1 MNDGGGL
8 LLVIYPGGAK
18 GWSVRLTVNGKRCD
32 VSLGA
37 GYPAVPLADARARAA
52 VMRRRARDGL
62 DPAGERDLARHRAA
76 EAQAAEIAK
85 MREADQGTFEV
96 MLRETI
102 ASRAASWRSGR
113 TGAIWEAT
121 FVRRLLPTLGAVP
134 VAKIDARAIADAFR
148 SVWQSASDLAD
159 RLLDRAAAVL
169 RYAAARGFKATPA
182 AADRR
187 ELVRARLLPPFAG
200 GKRFPALPWE
210 RLPDFW
216 RALDAERGLAA
227 RALELLILTAQRS
240 GSIREAR
247 WGWLDFTGGASR
259 VIPADAMKRRL
270 EEDQAPHRVPL
281 PPAALDVLA
290 RAFTV
295 ATGAPAAAEDLPAIA
310 RRMGADALI
319 FPSARDTPLSDVA
332 LLAVV
337 RRMNGAATPPPWAD
351 RDGRACVPDGFRASF
366 SGWIDDTCPA
376 ERETAKRQLAHV
388 MGNRASAASRRGDV
402 FERRATLMARWC
414 RFVAGAAARPPASRT
429 AAGSAINRTMILLM
443 SWLAGVGAESR
454 THPADGRRAREA
466 GRVRD
471 PACLQVVP
479 L

>member
-1 MNDGGGL
+1 VAKGNLTDRAVAAARPRETVYRLSDGGGL
-8 LLVIYPGGAK
+8 LLQVKPGGGK
-18 GWSVRLTVNGKRCD
+18 SWTVRLTQGGRRRD
-32 VSLGA
+32 VGLGP
-37 GYPAVPLADARARAA
+37 YPEIGLADAR
-52 VMRRRARDGL
+52 RRAIEARRLALEGL
-62 DPAGERDLARHRAA
+62 DPAGERDLARRRAA
-76 EAQAAEIAK
+76 EAQAAEIAAL
-85 MREADQGTFEV
+85 READQGTFEV

-102 ASRAASWRSGR
+102 TSRAASWRSGR
-113 TGAIWEAT
+113 TADIWEST
-121 FVRRLLPTLGAVP
+121 FARHVLPTLGGVP

-148 SVWQSASDLAD
+148 SVWQSAPGLAD
-159 RLLDRAAAVL
+159 RLLDRTAAVL
-169 RYAAARGFKATPA
+169 KFAAARGFKATPA

-187 ELVRARLLPPFAG
+187 ELVRAGLLPPLAA

-247 WGWLDFTGGASR
+247 WGWLDFTGNASL

-295 ATGAPAAAEDLPAIA
+295 ATGAPAAAEDLPTIA

-319 FPSARDTPLSDVA
+319 FPSARDTPFSDVA

-351 RDGRACVPDGFRASF
+351 RDGRACVPHGFRASF

-376 ERETAKRQLAHV
+376 ERETAERQLAHV
-388 MGNRASAASRRGDV
+388 IGNRASAAYRRGDV
-402 FERRATLMARWC
+402 FERRAALMAQWC
-414 RFVAGAAARPPASRT
+414 RFATGADAAADAGPAARK
-429 AAGSAINRTMILLM
+429 
-443 SWLAGVGAESR
+443 
-454 THPADGRRAREA
+454 RRARA
-466 GRVRD
+466 TT
-471 PACLQVVP
+471 
-479 L
+479 